1 MKCGSLD
8 LSAPCNTQTRAFCVA
23 EAVHLN
29 VTTDVFCLVSLAVR
43 LWFVHSSDRDGIWL
57 WLPADYVLLDDLHAM
72 YVKARD
78 DYSPRTDVRRSMAKV
93 QSPYSWYHNTI
104 KLIT

>member
-8 LSAPCNTQTRAFCVA
+8 LSAPCNTQTRAFYVA
-23 EAVHLN
+23 AAVYLN
-29 VTTDVFCLVSLAVR
+29 VTTHIICLVSLAVR
-43 LWFVHSSDRDGIWL
+43 LWFEYSPDRDGIWL

-78 DYSPRTDVRRSMAKV
+78 EHSPRTDVRRSMAKV
-93 QSPYSWYHNTI
+93 QSPYSWYDKNI
-104 KLIT
+104 ELIT